1 MFAYAL
7 AWRPPNDRP
16 DDFEEEETM
25 PNYLLA
31 YHGGGG
37 MAQDQ
42 AARDKLMAE
51 WGKWFQDLGPALVD
65 GGNPVMRAKT
75 VTSKGS
81 VSDGGGQ
88 NPVSGYSVIKANDL
102 DSAVKPA
109 RSCPVL
115 SGGGSIEVAETF
127 SAM

>member
-1 MFAYAL
+1 
-7 AWRPPNDRP
+7 
-16 DDFEEEETM
+16 M

-42 AARDKLMAE
+42 AERDKLMAK

-75 VTSKGS
+75 ITSKGS
-81 VSDGGGQ
+81 VSEGGGQ
-88 NPVSGYSVIKANDL
+88 NPISGYSLIKANDL
-102 DSAVKPA
+102 ESAVKLA
-109 RSCPVL
+109 GGCPVL
-115 SGGGSIEVAETF
+115 SGGGSVEVGEVVP
-127 SAM
+127 AM

>member
-1 MFAYAL
+1 
-7 AWRPPNDRP
+7 
-16 DDFEEEETM
+16 M

>member
-1 MFAYAL
+1 MA
-7 AWRPPNDRP
+7 
-16 DDFEEEETM
+16 
-25 PNYLLA
+25 NYLLA

-51 WGKWFQDLGPALVD
+51 WGKWFQDLGSALVD

-75 VTSKGS
+75 ITSKGS

-102 DSAVKPA
+102 DSAVKLA
-109 RSCPVL
+109 RGCPVL
-115 SGGGSIEVAETF
+115 SGGGSIEVAETV

>member
-1 MFAYAL
+1 MA
-7 AWRPPNDRP
+7 
-16 DDFEEEETM
+16 
-25 PNYLLA
+25 NYLLA

-51 WGKWFQDLGPALVD
+51 WGKWFQELGPALVD

-75 VTSKGS
+75 ITSKGS
-81 VSDGGGQ
+81 VSEGGGQ

-102 DSAVKPA
+102 DSAVKLA
-109 RSCPVL
+109 RGCPVL
-115 SGGGSIEVAETF
+115 AGGGSIEVAETVN
-127 SAM
+127 AM